1 METEVHLDPETG
13 TYGVGE
19 TSDDTMGGFMSGSID
34 TNNTSSL
41 VDTTYRTLIK
51 LPQNY
56 YGMSSARLTG
66 VSRSGGDVGGG
77 QVSITSSYS
86 SVNDLFYK
94 TTDPSADITGVA
106 FPAS

>member
-1 METEVHLDPETG
+1 
-13 TYGVGE
+13 
-19 TSDDTMGGFMSGSID
+19 
-34 TNNTSSL
+34 
-41 VDTTYRTLIK
+41 
-51 LPQNY
+51 
-56 YGMSSARLTG
+56 MSSARLTG